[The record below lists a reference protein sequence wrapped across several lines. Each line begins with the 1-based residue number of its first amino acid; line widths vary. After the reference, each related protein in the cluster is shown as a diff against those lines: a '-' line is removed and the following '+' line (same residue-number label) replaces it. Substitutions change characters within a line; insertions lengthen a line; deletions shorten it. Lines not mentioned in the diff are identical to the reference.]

1 MNYPKAIPYSP
12 TSSGVETQNEACL
25 DPEEAKR
32 KAEMDQKWLEYY
44 IEKERRSKMGRGS
57 RLNNVLSRLAEEE
70 SERVKT
76 KTTAMYKTN
85 NDEEWKKL
93 NEEVTNSMDIL
104 NFYDRE
110 NLKETRK
117 LTSLSLEETENTKEK
132 RNNDTVDKED
142 NESQN
147 EKKNSKKKRK

>member
-85 NDEEWKKL
+85 NDEE
-93 NEEVTNSMDIL
+93 
-104 NFYDRE
+104 
-110 NLKETRK
+110 
-117 LTSLSLEETENTKEK
+117 
-132 RNNDTVDKED
+132 
-142 NESQN
+142 
-147 EKKNSKKKRK
+147 